1 MPYFHLDDVQPGL
14 ITPEYSSA
22 FGPNVCG
29 RKIEVGR
36 FLYPKGTQAKLH
48 DHPNEQMQVVLRGRA
63 RFSVGGEERVVGPGD
78 LIHVHPPN
86 VKHGILEVM
95 EDLEVINCKEAVPG
109 FSVKWAN
116 WEDEEARKRWEAE
129 R

>member
-95 EDLEVINCKEAVPG
+95 EDLEVINCKEVVPG
-109 FSVKWAN
+109 FSVKWAK
-116 WEDEEARKRWEAE
+116 WEDEAARKRWEAGG
-129 R
+129 